1 VISTR
6 GFEDRLQTIENVRK
20 RYFTVCSGG
29 IIGMGESVVDRAGM
43 LVAFH
48 IKPATRI
55 RTNKRWVPV
64 EGTPMEEA
72 KPVEIWK

>member
-20 RYFTVCSGG
+20 TNVTVCSGG
-29 IIGMGESVVDRAGM
+29 IIGMGESVEDRAGM
-43 LVAFH
+43 LVALH

-55 RTNKRWVPV
+55 RTNKRFGSR

-72 KPVEIWK
+72 NRSR